1 MTIENLGVKLY
12 SGTKTDRKSD
22 SLGSSAD
29 GSNTGINN
37 PNYSSN
43 GLEFT
48 GGEYVEVNG
57 LRSTISGA
65 TSISMACWI
74 NPSDITDGT
83 ILGFWN
89 SGYEV
94 IIFSINGSNKLQLVT
109 KGADGSNLY
118 MASSASISADT
129 LAHVAFTYDTS
140 GTDTV
145 KLYINGALDST
156 HTTNVPTSFPSSS
169 TGNVYI
175 GSHSAGTNYFDGTIK
190 QYLVYSD
197 VLTLT
202 EIQTLYNSGTPVTS
216 PSTSGLV
223 SRYDFTANA
232 NDSQGSNNG
241 TSSAIKL
248 GTGAYSLNGTSSK
261 ILCGSASDWKFLNDG
276 STSWTI
282 TAWLKNQQTG
292 GDKFY
297 FSTGET
303 NAGLKIGSNSSGNF
317 RIYTLNSSAGVA
329 GISYTS
335 SANFNPDSSTT
346 WNHFAFVYDKS
357 AGTFKVYKNG
367 TADSTTGTINTFAT
381 DTPAVPL
388 TFGKDPNADDDYTR
402 FEIDD
407 MGIFKRALSA
417 TEIGKLANN
426 NGAGWLTKDAQATTN
441 TSSSGTTLT
450 NSSFTVANNS
460 NRILIVCAYRYGSG
474 GDISGITWNGT
485 ESFTRATFR
494 DGSTETGRTE
504 IWYLV
509 NPTATTANVV
519 TTWDASTDR
528 RIAGVYSFYNA
539 KQTSPIGATAYDDEI
554 TTVTDG
560 AITPTEEGSMI
571 VDCIGSGSNGA
582 PNDSLT
588 AGWSVL
594 IGGDDRI
601 GASQY
606 KVNPTIGSANTMA
619 WTFASDKGVNW
630 IAVEVKS
637 ANPTGSSAQLVSSLT
652 DKSNLK
658 AYYSMDSTSLN
669 PSVSKEWDGST
680 GSTGFTSSDTGDK
693 IAFTNNRAEF
703 TAGASGLDN
712 TEYGYDLGVDV
723 TGDYFMD
730 FELTGTNTAFCSVG
744 QGCQMQIGLAS
755 TTGNPSGGTPS
766 MTADLFKVTS
776 FPSGSYCY
784 VYLQAKNS
792 SGTNTVGDQTNSEFP
807 LNSTNTN
814 LRYGRLSRTGT
825 TLKIEFFTDSD
836 RTASVGSWTTTSE
849 TGKNVRYLF
858 FKVYTQSTTNAWS
871 FYADNFKFYNGSGSP
886 DGCKNDFSSTSDL
899 EALSGVRTSSI
910 FQQTDDTPSYWW
922 YQSDGTW
929 KLDGSVVSNTD
940 MTTSYTGYTGNTG
953 DFSYDS
959 SENGIKID
967 TSSNNKI
974 IVKTLS
980 KTLSKSGKWVARF
993 KVKRN
998 TGDAGD
1004 GWGIAFT
1011 SSSASTV
1018 SQIQSGGYFYGLGFY
1033 INNGSTGGDANST
1046 ASAKKS
1052 NGSDDGSSSSNM
1064 TTDVSIGDNLYIELR
1079 HLSDT
1084 SFICTAFSDS
1094 TFETSKGSVTR
1105 TYSEQEYDY
1114 DQIAFWTKWGSSAHK
1129 GIFEDL
1135 EVQSGTSEWLE

>member
-1 MTIENLGVKLY
+1 MTY
-12 SGTKTDRKSD
+12 D
-22 SLGSSAD
+22 
-29 GSNTGINN
+29 
-37 PNYSSN
+37 
-43 GLEFT
+43 
-48 GGEYVEVNG
+48 
-57 LRSTISGA
+57 GA
-65 TSISMACWI
+65 T
-74 NPSDITDGT
+74 T
-83 ILGFWN
+83 
-89 SGYEV
+89 
-94 IIFSINGSNKLQLVT
+94 
-109 KGADGSNLY
+109 
-118 MASSASISADT
+118 
-129 LAHVAFTYDTS
+129 
-140 GTDTV
+140 TV
-145 KLYINGALDST
+145 KLYINGTLD
-156 HTTNVPTSFPSSS
+156 VEDTSNPSSLH
-169 TGNVYI
+169 TGT
-175 GSHSAGTNYFDGTIK
+175 GSPALFGIYGDKSSNGFDGN
-190 QYLVYSD
+190 LD
-197 VLTLT
+197 DW
-202 EIQTLYNSGTPVTS
+202 GCW
-216 PSTSGLV
+216 
-223 SRYDFTANA
+223 SRV
-232 NDSQGSNNG
+232 
-241 TSSAIKL
+241 
-248 GTGAYSLNGTSSK
+248 
-261 ILCGSASDWKFLNDG
+261 
-276 STSWTI
+276 I
-282 TAWLKNQQTG
+282 T
-292 GDKFY
+292 
-297 FSTGET
+297 
-303 NAGLKIGSNSSGNF
+303 
-317 RIYTLNSSAGVA
+317 
-329 GISYTS
+329 
-335 SANFNPDSSTT
+335 
-346 WNHFAFVYDKS
+346 
-357 AGTFKVYKNG
+357 
-367 TADSTTGTINTFAT
+367 
-381 DTPAVPL
+381 
-388 TFGKDPNADDDYTR
+388 
-402 FEIDD
+402 
-407 MGIFKRALSA
+407 A
-417 TEIGKLANN
+417 TEIEKLANN

-1052 NGSDDGSSSSNM
+1052 NGTDDGSSSSNM